1 MTWTLDIESV
11 LQCIRT
17 NSVQMSS
24 SHKQKYFFYKKI
36 IKWFKIPTIV
46 LSSIGSVAS
55 VGLTEYIDQAHISAI
70 TCGLALFVSVLN
82 SVEMFLKINE
92 MMEQELEHSKLYYNL
107 SVNIQKTLLLDPE
120 NRSDKGPIYLEKTY
134 SQYIKLME
142 CSNLLSNVQDK
153 FMELPKKIKKPTAA
167 EKAAAAAAA
176 AKRGI
181 PKTKNSNGS
190 SSSGGSDE
198 SPTNTDD
205 LERTL

>member
-1 MTWTLDIESV
+1 MTWTDDVESV
-11 LQCIRT
+11 LERIRT
-17 NSVQMSS
+17 NSVQMSG

-55 VGLTEYIDQAHISAI
+55 VGLTQYIDQAHISAL

-107 SVNIQKTLLLDPE
+107 SVNIQKTLLLDRN
-120 NRSDKGPIYLEKTY
+120 NRQMECQVYLEKTY

-142 CSNLLSNVQDK
+142 CSNLLSNVQDR
-153 FMELPKKIKKPTAA
+153 FMELPKKQSKIKKLL
-167 EKAAAAAAA
+167 
-176 AKRGI
+176 
-181 PKTKNSNGS
+181 KTKKSDGS
-190 SSSGGSDE
+190 SSSGGSDD
-198 SPTNTDD
+198 SPTNADD

>member
-153 FMELPKKIKKPTAA
+153 FMELPKNKRPTAA
-167 EKAAAAAAA
+167 EKAVMA

-181 PKTKNSNGS
+181 PKTKKSDGS
-190 SSSGGSDE
+190 SSSGGSED
-198 SPTNTDD
+198 SPTNADE

>member
-1 MTWTLDIESV
+1 MTWTDDVESV
-11 LQCIRT
+11 LERIRT
-17 NSVQMSS
+17 NSVQMSG

-55 VGLTEYIDQAHISAI
+55 VGLTQYIDQAHISAL

-107 SVNIQKTLLLDPE
+107 SVNIQKTLLLDRN
-120 NRSDKGPIYLEKTY
+120 NRQMECQVYLEKTY

-142 CSNLLSNVQDK
+142 CSNLLSNVQDR
-153 FMELPKKIKKPTAA
+153 FMELPKKQSKIKKLL
-167 EKAAAAAAA
+167 
-176 AKRGI
+176 
-181 PKTKNSNGS
+181 KTKKSDGS

-198 SPTNTDD
+198 SPTNADD

>member
-11 LQCIRT
+11 LERIRT
-17 NSVQMSS
+17 NSVQMSG

-107 SVNIQKTLLLDPE
+107 SVNIQKTLLLDPD

-142 CSNLLSNVQDK
+142 CSNLLSNVQDR
-153 FMELPKKIKKPTAA
+153 FMELPKNKKPTAA
-167 EKAAAAAAA
+167 EKVAAMA

-181 PKTKNSNGS
+181 PKTKKSDGS
-190 SSSGGSDE
+190 SSSGGSDD
-198 SPTNTDD
+198 SPTNTDE

>member
-1 MTWTLDIESV
+1 MSTWSDDIERV

-24 SHKQKYFFYKKI
+24 SHKNKYFFYKKI

-55 VGLTEYIDQAHISAI
+55 VGLTEYIDQAHISAL

-107 SVNIQKTLLLDPE
+107 SVGIQKTLLLDAE
-120 NRSDKGPIYLEKTY
+120 NRSDKGQIYLEKTY

-142 CSNLLSNVQDK
+142 CSNLLSGVQDK
-153 FMELPKKIKKPTAA
+153 FLELPKKIKNK
-167 EKAAAAAAA
+167 EKGE
-176 AKRGI
+176 KGDDKKNGI
-181 PKTKNSNGS
+181 PKSKNSNGS
-190 SSSGGSDE
+190 SSSGGSDD
-198 SPTNTDD
+198 SPTNIDE
-205 LERTL
+205 LQRTL

>member
-1 MTWTLDIESV
+1 MTWTDDVESV
-11 LQCIRT
+11 LERIRT

-107 SVNIQKTLLLDPE
+107 SVNIQKTLLL
-120 NRSDKGPIYLEKTY
+120 NRDNRQMDGQVYLEKTY

-142 CSNLLSNVQDK
+142 CSNLISNVQDR
-153 FMELPKKIKKPTAA
+153 FMELPKKSSKKFL
-167 EKAAAAAAA
+167 
-176 AKRGI
+176 
-181 PKTKNSNGS
+181 KTKKSDGS
-190 SSSGGSDE
+190 SSSGGSEE
-198 SPTNTDD
+198 SPTNADE

>member
-1 MTWTLDIESV
+1 MTWTDDVESV
-11 LQCIRT
+11 LERIRT

-55 VGLTEYIDQAHISAI
+55 VGLTQYIDQAHISAL

-107 SVNIQKTLLLDPE
+107 SVNIQKTLLLDRN
-120 NRSDKGPIYLEKTY
+120 NRQMECQVYLEKTY

-142 CSNLLSNVQDK
+142 CSNLLSNVQDR
-153 FMELPKKIKKPTAA
+153 FMELPKKQSKIKKLL
-167 EKAAAAAAA
+167 
-176 AKRGI
+176 
-181 PKTKNSNGS
+181 KTKKSDGS

-198 SPTNTDD
+198 SPTNTDE

>member
-1 MTWTLDIESV
+1 MSDDWTEDLEHVLDR
-11 LQCIRT
+11 IRT

-24 SHKQKYFFYKKI
+24 SHKNKYFFYKKI

-55 VGLTEYIDQAHISAI
+55 VGLTEYIDQSHISAL
-70 TCGLALFVSVLN
+70 TCGLALFVSILN

-107 SVNIQKTLLLDPE
+107 SVNIQKTLLLERNHRGQD
-120 NRSDKGPIYLEKTY
+120 GPIYLEKTY

-142 CSNLLSNVQDK
+142 QSNLISNVQDR
-153 FMELPKKIKKPTAA
+153 FMELPKKKKFTIKK
-167 EKAAAAAAA
+167 K
-176 AKRGI
+176 K
-181 PKTKNSNGS
+181 SDGS
-190 SSSGGSDE
+190 STSEDT
-198 SPTNTDD
+198 PTNQDE